1 MQGKLEPT
9 DLKASGTSSEI
20 QPVFKNRS
28 CTRVMKMLNIL
39 WKDWFGFF
47 LCVCVCVLISFVFFS
62 LFTFLLAVEFCPLG

>member
-47 LCVCVCVLISFVFFS
+47 VCVCLCFDFIRIFS